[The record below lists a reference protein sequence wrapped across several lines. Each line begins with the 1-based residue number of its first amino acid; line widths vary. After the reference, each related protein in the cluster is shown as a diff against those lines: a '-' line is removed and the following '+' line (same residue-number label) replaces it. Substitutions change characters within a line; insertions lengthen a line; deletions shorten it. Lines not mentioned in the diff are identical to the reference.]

1 MLFFNQVIFQE
12 KVIIINFN
20 HIRVNI
26 WKKNHNMYMVIERGI
41 VEVNVNLLFVL
52 HYIIAMHV
60 ADTKCKM
67 SISFYKL
74 FKYISEIDLFTT
86 PKEMIEHYYS
96 QIKQN
101 GILNDS
107 IDVVRSQTC
116 KKAFDYQFMTVEGKK
131 NVLSSI
137 L

>member
-1 MLFFNQVIFQE
+1 
-12 KVIIINFN
+12 
-20 HIRVNI
+20 
-26 WKKNHNMYMVIERGI
+26 MYMVIEREI

-60 ADTKCKM
+60 ADTKCGCKM
-67 SISFYKL
+67 SISFHKL
-74 FKYISEIDLFTT
+74 FKYISEMDLFTT
-86 PKEMIEHYYS
+86 PKEMIDHYYS

-107 IDVVRSQTC
+107 VDVVRGQTC

-131 NVLSSI
+131 LSFPQFYKKCFYYQLHTLQI
-137 L
+137 DFTFQVQF